1 MQKSWQSE
9 ANAAVL
15 SEYLRE
21 AMNSDME
28 AGSIISLNMSAFLN
42 IAPKT
47 IFFSK
52 KL

>member
-1 MQKSWQSE
+1 VQKSWQSE

-47 IFFSK
+47 TFFSK